1 MFQDIQ
7 HFQSLFHTAG
17 THDGVGAFAAMM
29 GGGKKKK
36 KGKAFDEKKCYPH
49 NNWLKISPSFRSATR
64 RRLLYF
70 HGSSSRLLFSYSTG
84 AAHGPANKAL
94 AT

>member
-36 KGKAFDEKKCYPH
+36 KGKAFDEKK
-49 NNWLKISPSFRSATR
+49 
-64 RRLLYF
+64 
-70 HGSSSRLLFSYSTG
+70 
-84 AAHGPANKAL
+84 
-94 AT
+94 